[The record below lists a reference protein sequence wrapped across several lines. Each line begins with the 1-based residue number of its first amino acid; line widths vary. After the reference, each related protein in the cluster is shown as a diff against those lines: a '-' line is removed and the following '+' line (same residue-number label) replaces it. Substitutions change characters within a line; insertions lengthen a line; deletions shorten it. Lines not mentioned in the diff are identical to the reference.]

1 MRIYVTQHLVI
12 LNIIVTDNIFYPFC
26 YSAAAE
32 SGDQQSSEQEEN
44 RGEGRGIPSFGMCGA
59 ICETCGHDYVVSWKH
74 SDQRGRN
81 VDYTDFHRGWW
92 VNSWWFIPF
101 FNFVSWN
108 YFGIIIFKEYFAKG
122 FDEKY
127 IRVNQQI
134 STTRKK

>member
-1 MRIYVTQHLVI
+1 MFKNYDLLISSVIHPSLNFIFQFHVWEFKKGEINIVVLKIMRIYVTQHLVI

-32 SGDQQSSEQEEN
+32 SGDQQSSEQEED

-81 VDYTDFHRGWW
+81 VDYTDFHRGW
-92 VNSWWFIPF
+92 
-101 FNFVSWN
+101 
-108 YFGIIIFKEYFAKG
+108 
-122 FDEKY
+122 
-127 IRVNQQI
+127 
-134 STTRKK
+134 

>member
-1 MRIYVTQHLVI
+1 MFKNYDLLISSVIHPSSNFIFQFHVWEFKKGEINIVVLKIMRIYVTHLVI

-81 VDYTDFHRGWW
+81 VDYTDFHRGW
-92 VNSWWFIPF
+92 
-101 FNFVSWN
+101 
-108 YFGIIIFKEYFAKG
+108 
-122 FDEKY
+122 
-127 IRVNQQI
+127 
-134 STTRKK
+134 